1 MLSLILCIMNRKS
14 NFRSKRGNVT
24 VSGQISLKCLESHT
38 GLSAKDMTFV
48 IAERPDDGDFEI
60 FPAVAVLNTNS
71 YINLMTGE
79 VINLSAHHNL
89 SLALVFPIQDYFVFS
104 APRLARKVFLAR
116 QQLVKVFGQNIIN

>member
-1 MLSLILCIMNRKS
+1 
-14 NFRSKRGNVT
+14 
-24 VSGQISLKCLESHT
+24 
-38 GLSAKDMTFV
+38 MTFV

-104 APRLARKVFLAR
+104 APSLARKVFLAS
-116 QQLVKVFGQNIIN
+116 QQLVNVFGQNIIN